1 MTAPRALAQ
10 ALAVSPAAALA
21 ASVAAAR
28 RAARALAPECARLG
42 MHLDLETPGRC
53 ELRGTKLV
61 VRVPSAAQSTKLRQ
75 ALPRLV
81 EALRAEG
88 IPVEEIALRV
98 QPLGDNEPPAAAVDP
113 ARYGPPRAP
122 SAPGARAVGALALA
136 LPVSDLRRALE
147 RLEKTLARSGG

>member
-28 RAARALAPECARLG
+28 RAAGALAPECARLG
-42 MHLDLETPGRC
+42 MRLDFEAPGRC
-53 ELRGTKLV
+53 ELRGSKLIL
-61 VRVPSAAQSTKLRQ
+61 RVPSAAQSAKLRQ

-81 EALRAEG
+81 EALRGQG
-88 IPVEEIALRV
+88 IPVEEIALKV
-98 QPLGDNEPPAAAVDP
+98 QPLGDHEPPAPPVDP

-136 LPVSDLRRALE
+136 LPMSDLRRALE
-147 RLEKTLARSGG
+147 RLEKTLARSGS